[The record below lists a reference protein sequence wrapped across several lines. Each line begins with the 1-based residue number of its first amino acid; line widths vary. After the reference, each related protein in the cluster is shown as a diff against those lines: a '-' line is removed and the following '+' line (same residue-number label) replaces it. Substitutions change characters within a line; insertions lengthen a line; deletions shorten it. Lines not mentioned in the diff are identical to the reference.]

1 MKRIAL
7 LLLSLLLTLSL
18 LSSCAPQADFD
29 LTDSDPY
36 DAIVEMIDSHE
47 KYTGKTVRVC
57 GESSLLYNFS
67 KNSVDMML
75 ISATKDDKIAYY
87 EVKAE
92 DGKYPLIGT
101 SVTVFGSV
109 TADKH
114 LAVENFGKAEYDTAT
129 YDIDTLD
136 MSTEELR
143 AFIEGYNADY
153 DGSEHYGKT
162 IRIFGHCESS
172 HDKLK
177 WLLGLDEKGAF
188 VWDIEL
194 YDPTG
199 EIEYPTLADK
209 TVNPVEI
216 IGKLST
222 YESDGITYACIE
234 VVRVIKVQS
243 VFK

>member
-7 LLLSLLLTLSL
+7 MLLSLFLILTLL
-18 LSSCAPQADFD
+18 ASCAPQADFD
-29 LTDSDPY
+29 LTKTAPY
-36 DAIVEMIDSHE
+36 DAIVGIIDAHE
-47 KYTGKTVRVC
+47 SYMDKTVSIC

-87 EVKAE
+87 EVRAE
-92 DGKYPLIGT
+92 DGRYPLIGT

-114 LAVENFGKAEYDTAT
+114 LAVEDFGDAVYDTAT

-136 MSTEELR
+136 MSADELR
-143 AFIEGYNADY
+143 AFIESYNSEYY
-153 DGSEHYGKT
+153 DSEHYGKT

-172 HDKLK
+172 HEELK
-177 WLLGLDEKGAF
+177 WLLGLDEKGS
-188 VWDIEL
+188 VTWDVEL

-209 TVNPVEI
+209 TVNAVEI

-222 YESDGITYACIE
+222 YESNGITYACIE